1 MSNELSVTHST
12 GNTIYLVLLNTASQ
26 VYNTSTTSFETPQNA
41 NWANYAITA
50 TEAGTTGIYRGDMPS
65 VAAGIYYLVAYKQS
79 GGSPAVG
86 DSDIGEGAM
95 EWDGSAE
102 IALNSRSTFDSASD
116 TVTLSASSVD
126 AILDDPVDGSY
137 TLRQILRLLASALA
151 GKVSGGG
158 TTTVTFRDL
167 GDSKD
172 RIVATVDA
180 SGNRTAITLDAT

>member
-41 NWANYAITA
+41 NWANYAIAA

-172 RIVATVDA
+172 RIVATVDS